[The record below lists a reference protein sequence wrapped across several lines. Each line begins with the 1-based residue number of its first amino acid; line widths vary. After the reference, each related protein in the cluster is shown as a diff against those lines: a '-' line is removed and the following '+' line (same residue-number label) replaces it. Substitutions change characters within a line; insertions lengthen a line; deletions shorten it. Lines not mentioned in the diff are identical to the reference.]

1 MLILKFI
8 YRNHVLRTLEKLCV
22 DLQMYVV
29 FKTRPI
35 IIKKKTEPSL
45 NYKKKYLKNQQY
57 FCICSRDII
66 SFN

>member
-22 DLQMYVV
+22 DLQMYVA

-35 IIKKKTEPSL
+35 VIKNKL
-45 NYKKKYLKNQQY
+45 NPV
-57 FCICSRDII
+57 
-66 SFN
+66 